1 MDPVNHLQEV
11 LESVRDGRADA
22 GRAAQLAPGWS
33 PARYPSFLDYL
44 NACGALGHRKTA
56 ATGSNGVAWGEN
68 AATVTALS
76 AGTPPVAGR
85 STAVSL
91 DGVGDGSP
99 PTLPYPPGG
108 HSAPI
113 PVGSAGGRYRP
124 IRLHKTG
131 GLGQV
136 WLAHDTVL
144 GRDVALKVVRPE
156 RAGRA
161 DLIARFL
168 REARVTGCLEHPGI
182 VPLYD
187 LVEGGEAWGSGP
199 CYVMRYVSGGT
210 LAEAIT
216 KYYARLSKSEATP
229 LEFRSLLDA
238 FVAVCRA
245 VAFAHARGVL
255 HRDLKGQNVVLGE
268 FGEVFLVDWG
278 LTKLTGRPSAGD
290 GLYAGDGADETADGT
305 ISGTP
310 AYMAPEVAAGGDAT
324 TASDVYGLG
333 AILYAILTGKA
344 PVEGTTPREVIDK
357 ILSADPSPPHDVNP
371 SASRSLEAVCHKAM
385 ARDCTDRYPSAAD
398 LATDTQRWLADEPV
412 TAYREPWPDRA
423 ARWARRHRP
432 AVAATAMTLLTA
444 VVALGV
450 STPLLVASQNRAAAQ
465 KLVAEEQRDRAEA
478 NLDAAHLLTVNI
490 VEVTERV
497 LPSVSG
503 SEAAR
508 LELAQAAVKAFRQF
522 ERQRPDSPEFRRWGA
537 QLRRVEGNLH
547 RFLGDTVNA
556 EASFESAQ
564 KSLRG
569 DPTNALRYADVLRDS
584 AGLQLVTGDLLK
596 ALETFEEARA
606 VVDRLRAADPESVT
620 FQRAEGLIHAARIG
634 VEISVGRY
642 DLASES
648 ADRAIAMFRK
658 LTAVTGPQHQPYD
671 SLMLS
676 VVLTN
681 KSAVHRELGDRVA
694 ALAAV
699 EEALAVLKPMAA
711 ADAEP
716 IHGFTPD
723 DARHFEAVSRFE
735 RCLLWAG
742 GDPTDRAS
750 AETEYGVV
758 ADRFDELAKRR
769 RQVPEYR
776 ARHAKTLVER
786 GELSET
792 LGKPAGAD
800 FDAARQSLDKL
811 VIACPAIPEYRAD
824 LGRACLGLSRSK
836 AGDAAEAGRWRD
848 RGVEA
853 LRRAQTASPA
863 DADIRRCLTAATR

>member
-1 MDPVNHLQEV
+1 MDPVNNLQQV

-22 GRAAQLAPGWS
+22 ARAAQLAPGWS
-33 PARYPSFLDYL
+33 PSRYPSFLDYL
-44 NACGALGHRKTA
+44 AACGALGHRTA
-56 ATGSNGVAWGEN
+56 AANGVARGEH

-76 AGTPPVAGR
+76 AGTPPAAGH

-108 HSAPI
+108 PSAPL
-113 PVGSAGGRYRP
+113 PGGSAAGRYRP

-161 DLIARFL
+161 DLVARFL
-168 REARVTGCLEHPGI
+168 REARVTGSLEHPGI

-210 LAEAIT
+210 LAEAIAR
-216 KYYARLSKSEATP
+216 YHARLAKNDATP
-229 LEFRSLLDA
+229 LEFRALLDA

-245 VAFAHARGVL
+245 VAYAHARGVL

-278 LTKLTGRPSAGD
+278 LTKLTGRPGDGD
-290 GLYAGDGADETADGT
+290 GLYAGDGADETAEGT

-324 TASDVYGLG
+324 TASDVYSLG
-333 AILYAILTGKA
+333 AMLYAVLTGKA
-344 PVEGTTPREVIDK
+344 PVEGTTPKEVLEK
-357 ILSADPSPPHDVNP
+357 IRSADPCPPHDVNP
-371 SASRSLEAVCHKAM
+371 STSRSLEAVCRKAM
-385 ARDCTDRYPSAAD
+385 ARDCTGRYASAAD
-398 LATDTQRWLADEPV
+398 LATDAQRWLADEPV
-412 TAYREPWPDRA
+412 AAYREPWPDRA

-432 AVAATAMTLLTA
+432 AVAATAMTLFTA

-450 STPLLVASQNRAAAQ
+450 STPLLVAAQNRATAQ
-465 KLVAEEQRDRAEA
+465 KLAAEEQRDRAEA
-478 NLDAAHLLTVNI
+478 NLDAAHRLTINI

-497 LPSVSG
+497 LPRIGG

-508 LELAQAAVKAFRQF
+508 LELTQAAVTAFRQF
-522 ERQRPDSPEFRRWGA
+522 ERQRPDSPEFRQWGA

-547 RFLGDTVNA
+547 RFLGDTANA
-556 EASFESAQ
+556 EASFELAQ

-569 DPTNALRYADVLRDS
+569 DPANALRYADVLRDF
-584 AGLQLVTGDLLK
+584 AGLQAVTGDLPK
-596 ALETFEEARA
+596 ALETFAEARG

-620 FQRAEGLIHAARIG
+620 FQRAEGLIHAARLG
-634 VEISVGRY
+634 VEISAGRY
-642 DLASES
+642 DLASAS
-648 ADRAIAMFRK
+648 ADQSIAMFRK
-658 LTAVTGPQHQPYD
+658 LTAVTGPRYQPYD

-676 VVLTN
+676 AALTH
-681 KSAVHRELGDRVA
+681 KSAVHRASGDRVA

-699 EEALAVLKPMAA
+699 EEALAVLKPMTAP
-711 ADAEP
+711 DAEP
-716 IHGFTPD
+716 RYGFTPD

-735 RCLLWAG
+735 RCLLKAG
-742 GDPTDRAS
+742 GGPTDRAS
-750 AETEYGVV
+750 AECEYGVV
-758 ADRFDELAKRR
+758 ADRFDELSKRR

-776 ARHAKTLVER
+776 ARYAKTLVAR
-786 GELSET
+786 GELSES
-792 LGKPAGAD
+792 LNKPAGAD
-800 FDAARQSLDKL
+800 FDAARAALDKL
-811 VIACPAIPEYRAD
+811 VIACPAIPEYWAD
-824 LGRACLGLSRSK
+824 LGRACLGLSRST
-836 AGDAAEAGRWRD
+836 AGDAAEAARWRD
-848 RGVEA
+848 RGLEA
-853 LRRAQTASPA
+853 LRRAQNASPA